1 MSLRLGLS
9 ATLAFTV
16 ALPAASFWQAQSNPH
31 TSAHMREHFAKVIE
45 AHDAVV
51 RGDLESVKV
60 PAEWLAAHD
69 PSPELDKASASHVSV
84 MRQAAR
90 RVAAATE
97 LPAAA
102 QGTAAML
109 AACGDCHRAAGV
121 VPPMAVPDDPHVGGT
136 VGHML
141 EHKHAIDL
149 MMQGLIV
156 PSAALWQQGAA
167 ALRHAPLKARDLPR
181 DPKLTRQIL
190 ASEDEVHLLA
200 DRAASATEQ
209 PARVAA
215 YAQVISAC
223 GRCHGLHGRI
233 WGPGVPP
240 PGN

>member
-1 MSLRLGLS
+1 MILRPGL
-9 ATLAFTV
+9 AAILVLAV
-16 ALPAASFWQAQSNPH
+16 ALPVASFRQARSNPH

-51 RGDLESVKV
+51 RGDLDSAKA

-69 PSPELDKASASHVSV
+69 PTPELDKASASHVSV

-90 RVAAATE
+90 RAADATD
-97 LPAAA
+97 LATAA

-121 VPPMAVPDDPHVGGT
+121 VPPMGVPAEPHVGGT

-141 EHKHAIDL
+141 AHKHAIDL

-167 ALRHAPLKARDLPR
+167 GLKHAPLKASDLPR

-190 ASEDEVHLLA
+190 AAEDEVHLLA
-200 DRAASATEQ
+200 ERAASASEQ
-209 PARVAA
+209 PARIAA

-223 GRCHGLHGRI
+223 GRCHGLHGRV

-240 PGN
+240 TGN